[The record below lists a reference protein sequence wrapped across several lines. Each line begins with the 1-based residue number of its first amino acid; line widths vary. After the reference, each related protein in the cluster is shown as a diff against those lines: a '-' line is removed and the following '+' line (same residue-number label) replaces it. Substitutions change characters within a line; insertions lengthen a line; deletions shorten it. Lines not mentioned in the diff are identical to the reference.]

1 MQEIKPLP
9 ETCFLCWIH
18 ILLFLLQLSHKC
30 RIGVVIAQFTQ
41 NALLFKRII
50 NQPGF
55 KETEFLT
62 RTVCMYKGALSE
74 ELTAIRDKKAAASSS
89 LSENN
94 SGLTSRLP
102 PRCSYTLFMRLK
114 DDGATYTRTGGGWA
128 LSITD
133 IETYAASHGEADAPV
148 SPTWRTRPD
157 NGFTSRPS
165 ALQPV
170 TNIFSNMTDT
180 VCDFPDP

>member
-1 MQEIKPLP
+1 MN
-9 ETCFLCWIH
+9 W
-18 ILLFLLQLSHKC
+18 
-30 RIGVVIAQFTQ
+30 
-41 NALLFKRII
+41 
-50 NQPGF
+50 GF
-55 KETEFLT
+55 KEIDCLT
-62 RTVCMYKGALSE
+62 MTVCMYRGAFSD
-74 ELTAIRDKKAAASSS
+74 ELTAIRDKNAAVSSS

-94 SGLTSRLP
+94 SGLTSRFP
-102 PRCSYTLFMRLK
+102 PKCSYTFFMRLR

-133 IETYAASHGEADAPV
+133 FETYAASQGAEHAPV

-170 TNIFSNMTDT
+170 TNIFSRITDT
-180 VCDFPDP
+180 VWDLPDP